1 VAPVRAFVTGGTGF
15 IGGHVVRRLRERGDD
30 VVALVRSP
38 DKASDLRDLGVE
50 LVEGDLTDSDAIRR
64 AAKGADAAF
73 HGAAI
78 YKVGIPKK
86 DRDGMYDTNVRGTE
100 RVLDAVFEAGVPKI
114 VYLSTVAVFGNTNQ
128 QVVDES
134 YERGTGDFLST
145 YDETKTLAHAAAKD
159 RIAKGYPIV
168 IVQPGGV
175 YGPND
180 HSELGNMIDQTVSG
194 KLFALPFPDL
204 GLNFVHV
211 EDVADGILLA
221 HDKGEVGESYVLGG
235 QNGTMRE
242 FVNKVAEVAG
252 CKAPKRDMPT
262 PLIKTGIPFG
272 PIVGKVLGFPPN
284 LGELVKSSDGVTWWA
299 SHEKAHDRLGYSP
312 RGLDAGLRA
321 TLAAN

>member
-1 VAPVRAFVTGGTGF
+1 VRAFVTGGTGF

-38 DKASDLRDLGVE
+38 EKAADLRDLGVE
-50 LVEGDLTDSDAIRR
+50 LVQGDCTDSEAIRR
-64 AAKGADAAF
+64 AAEGADAAF

-100 RVLDAVFEAGVPKI
+100 RVLDAVFEAGVPRI

-128 QVVDES
+128 KVVDES
-134 YERGTGDFLST
+134 YVRESPDYLSC

-168 IVQPGGV
+168 MVQPGGV
-175 YGPND
+175 YGPDD

-194 KLFALPFPDL
+194 KLFALPFPEL

-242 FVNKVAEVAG
+242 FVDKVAEIAG
-252 CKAPKRDMPT
+252 RKPPRFDMPT
-262 PLIKTGIPFG
+262 PLVKTGVPFG
-272 PIVGKVLGFPPN
+272 PLVGKLLGFPPN
-284 LGELVKSSDGVTWWA
+284 LRELIKSSDGVTWWA

-312 RGLDAGLRA
+312 RGLDTGLRQ
-321 TLAAN
+321 TLGAS